1 MSTAK
6 DLRLERARFS
16 MSHSAELKFPK
27 TAEAL
32 KDAPL
37 RVRRLGLPLALATW
51 SREGNDKLIELLAEW
66 LFDCWGALGSR
77 AVPKTPVAFL
87 NKIQDLDDEDPFL
100 VSAMESEAESFLQT
114 AKLLSGAYKGAK
126 G

>member
-1 MSTAK
+1 MFMSTAK

-87 NKIQDLDDEDPFL
+87 NKIQDLDITMFGITEQAK
-100 VSAMESEAESFLQT
+100 VMEHL
-114 AKLLSGAYKGAK
+114 KVLLELIC
-126 G
+126 